1 MRVWVGAGFCVFG
14 LSVGILYLYSNL
26 YLIPE
31 TLDILH
37 IIMYIINMDRKEPLK
52 AAFFETEIG
61 NQPVRDFILE
71 CTREDRKEI
80 GSDIFT
86 VQKSFPLGLPLV
98 EKIDT
103 DLWEIRSHISD
114 GICRIF
120 FTVCQD
126 TMVLLHGF
134 VKKSQK
140 IPSKE
145 METAKKRLAE
155 FRRLKK

>member
-1 MRVWVGAGFCVFG
+1 
-14 LSVGILYLYSNL
+14 
-26 YLIPE
+26 
-31 TLDILH
+31 
-37 IIMYIINMDRKEPLK
+37 MDRKEPLK
-52 AAFFETEIG
+52 TAFFETESG

-71 CTREDRKEI
+71 CTQEDKKEI

-86 VQKSFPLGLPLV
+86 VQKRFPLGLPLV
-98 EKIDT
+98 EKIDI
-103 DLWEIRSHISD
+103 DLWEIRSHISN

-120 FTVCQD
+120 FTICKE

-140 IPSKE
+140 IPLKE
-145 METAKKRLAE
+145 MKTAKERLAE

>member
-1 MRVWVGAGFCVFG
+1 VGGGFALRKVTGTIGSDLGRGFRPFFRQLGVFF
-14 LSVGILYLYSNL
+14 YSNSCL
-26 YLIPE
+26 YFK

-52 AAFFETEIG
+52 AAFFETENG

-86 VQKSFPLGLPLV
+86 VQKSFPVGPPLV
-98 EKIDT
+98 EKIYT

-126 TMVLLHGF
+126 TMVLLTNGAR
-134 VKKSQK
+134 SR
-140 IPSKE
+140 PC
-145 METAKKRLAE
+145 
-155 FRRLKK
+155 

>member
-1 MRVWVGAGFCVFG
+1 
-14 LSVGILYLYSNL
+14 
-26 YLIPE
+26 
-31 TLDILH
+31 
-37 IIMYIINMDRKEPLK
+37 MDRKEPLR
-52 AAFFETEIG
+52 AAFFETENG

-71 CTREDRKEI
+71 LAREDRKEI

-86 VQKSFPLGLPLV
+86 VQKGFPLGLPLV
-98 EKIDT
+98 EKLDA
-103 DLWEIRSHISD
+103 DLWELRSHISY

-120 FTVCQD
+120 FTIHQN

-145 METAKKRLAE
+145 MKTAKGRLIE
-155 FRRLKK
+155 FRRLRK

>member
-1 MRVWVGAGFCVFG
+1 VAYLLLFS
-14 LSVGILYLYSNL
+14 LLDNLYIILY
-26 YLIPE
+26 
-31 TLDILH
+31 TLA
-37 IIMYIINMDRKEPLK
+37 MDRKMPLK
-52 AAFFETEIG
+52 TVFFETENG
-61 NQPVRDFILE
+61 NQPVRDFLIE

-86 VQKSFPLGLPLV
+86 VQKKFPLGLPLV
-98 EKIDT
+98 EKIDV
-103 DLWEIRSHISD
+103 DLWEVRSHISD

-120 FTVCQD
+120 FTVCQE
-126 TMVLLHGF
+126 TIVLLHGF

-145 METAKKRLAE
+145 MKTAKGRLAE

>member
-1 MRVWVGAGFCVFG
+1 LLKQMTSSVFQS
-14 LSVGILYLYSNL
+14 LDNLYIILYT
-26 YLIPE
+26 LI
-31 TLDILH
+31 
-37 IIMYIINMDRKEPLK
+37 MDRKEPLK
-52 AAFFETEIG
+52 TVFFETESG

-86 VQKSFPLGLPLV
+86 VQKKFPLGLPLV
-98 EKIDT
+98 EKVDT
-103 DLWEIRSHISD
+103 DLWEVRSHISD

-120 FTVCQD
+120 FTVCQE

-145 METAKKRLAE
+145 METAKRRLAE